1 MALEPLRA
9 ESSGNINYGE
19 SNQVFSIT
27 WSPVGPEVGPGS
39 INLQNWTLNTRFLVK
54 EYRLEII
61 SNFMG
66 IAWLAYGD
74 SDDSGSLTN
83 WDPNN
88 EELYSSLVQK
98 KAFSGNERRTVMS
111 YRSKWSK
118 KHRKW
123 IRPPLKFG
131 TRNSGGN
138 YATWSIGDQQVGS
151 TGDDY
156 FCIFT
161 AKIHRLD

>member
-118 KHRKW
+118 NIVMDSSSIEVWNPQFRRELCDLEHR
-123 IRPPLKFG
+123 RPAG
-131 TRNSGGN
+131 RQYGR
-138 YATWSIGDQQVGS
+138 
-151 TGDDY
+151 
-156 FCIFT
+156 
-161 AKIHRLD
+161 RLLLYLYCQDTPP